1 MTENVPLSR
10 SLVLVTDYRVP
21 DPARVWPLLRRHRD
35 SLAHLGASHVL
46 VYTSSVDPGRVLALM
61 SIRAAQPVT
70 DLLRDEA
77 FMAWFDAV
85 GVDDIPAVFAGSLV
99 ERIELADSARLAEPL
114 GSGGGPGFASP
125 PPARGPTPASLAEP
139 PGSCG
144 GPGFASPPPAR
155 GPTPASLAE
164 PPGVVVAAVAE
175 VVDAEAL
182 IDHVHDTAGAFAAAG
197 IRKVLI
203 FQAFDNPREVFMLQE
218 AAEEVG
224 EAGAG
229 QWISQPEFAAEWVT
243 RAGVGVYPPV
253 FVGRLAH
260 LMRVADQQEDQE
272 DRAEGEPI
280 R

>member
-21 DPARVWPLLRRHRD
+21 DPARVWPLLQRHRD

-85 GVDDIPAVFAGSLV
+85 GVDDIPAVFAGSLA
-99 ERIELADSARLAEPL
+99 ERIELADS
-114 GSGGGPGFASP
+114 S
-125 PPARGPTPASLAEP
+125 SLTEP
-139 PGSCG
+139 P
-144 GPGFASPPPAR
+144 
-155 GPTPASLAE
+155 AE

-182 IDHVHDTAGAFAAAG
+182 IDHVHDTADAFAAAG

-260 LMRVADQQEDQE
+260 LMRVADQQEDQQ

>member
-1 MTENVPLSR
+1 MPLSR

-21 DPARVWPLLRRHRD
+21 DPARVWPLLQRHRD

-85 GVDDIPAVFAGSLV
+85 GVDDIPAVFAGSLA
-99 ERIELADSARLAEPL
+99 ERIELADSSSLTEP
-114 GSGGGPGFASP
+114 P
-125 PPARGPTPASLAEP
+125 AEP

-182 IDHVHDTAGAFAAAG
+182 IDHVHDTADAFAAAG

>member
-21 DPARVWPLLRRHRD
+21 DPARVWPLLQRHRD

-85 GVDDIPAVFAGSLV
+85 GVDDIPAVFAGSLA
-99 ERIELADSARLAEPL
+99 ERIELADS
-114 GSGGGPGFASP
+114 S
-125 PPARGPTPASLAEP
+125 SL
-139 PGSCG
+139 
-144 GPGFASPPPAR
+144 
-155 GPTPASLAE
+155 TE

-182 IDHVHDTAGAFAAAG
+182 IDHVHDTADAFAAAG